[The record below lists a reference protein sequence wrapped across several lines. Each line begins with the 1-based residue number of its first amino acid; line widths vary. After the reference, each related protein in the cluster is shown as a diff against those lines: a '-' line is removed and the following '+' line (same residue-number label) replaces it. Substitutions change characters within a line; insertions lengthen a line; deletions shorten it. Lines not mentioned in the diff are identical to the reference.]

1 MAAGMLLIAGGVG
14 VTPIRALLEES
25 TVPTVVLYRVSNI
38 GDAVLLRELQELC
51 RQRGAWL
58 QVLAGRTGQGNPP
71 FAPFEPAAARRAGAR
86 HHPPRRLRLRPRGDD
101 GVGAA
106 QPARC

>member
-1 MAAGMLLIAGGVG
+1 M
-14 VTPIRALLEES
+14 
-25 TVPTVVLYRVSNI
+25 PTVVLYRVSNI

-58 QVLAGRTGQGNPP
+58 HVLAGRTGQGNPP
-71 FAPFEPAAARRAGAR
+71 FAPFEPDQLAALVPDIAHRDVYVCG
-86 HHPPRRLRLRPRGDD
+86 PRGDD

-106 QPARC
+106 QPPGAEGAPRADPRRALQPRLGGC